1 MKVEFWLDPFC
12 PYSYLAHSQLKYC
25 LEKTNKTA
33 ELDYKFLRTKNDSFN
48 ETGAEQQSFLHWFA
62 KTNGQE
68 KVWADLKFEQFQT
81 LAQELN
87 VQLNPQGI
95 KPLQVD
101 NIEALVAKA
110 AVCGQGSV
118 FMDKLFDAMF
128 VENRVIDQDF
138 AESLLE
144 NVLSS
149 SSQANPSETDINAL
163 LVQEQGLITELGI
176 EQAPLMIINEEIGL
190 EGIQPQEHLVEV
202 LNMVDSA

>member
-12 PYSYLAHSQLKYC
+12 PYSYLAHSQLQYC
-25 LEKTNKTA
+25 LKKTNKTA
-33 ELDYKFLRTKNDSFN
+33 ELDYKFLRTKDDYFDQ
-48 ETGAEQQSFLHWFA
+48 TDAEQPTFLHWFA

-68 KVWADLKFEQFQT
+68 KVWADLKFEQFNL

-87 VQLNPQGI
+87 IQLNPEDI

-110 AVCGQGSV
+110 AVCGQASA
-118 FMDKLFDAMF
+118 FMDKLFVAMF
-128 VENRVIDQDF
+128 VENQVIDQSF

-144 NVLSS
+144 SILSS
-149 SSQANPSETDINAL
+149 SPQTSPSEADINSHLSQEHAL
-163 LVQEQGLITELGI
+163 ISELGI

-202 LNMVDSA
+202 LNMVDSV